1 MSRDS
6 RWMRRCVELARNA
19 EGRTAP
25 NPMVGAVIIGERAG
39 KEVLLGEGWHKKA
52 GEPHAESEALG
63 NVNGETSGATL
74 YVSLEPCCHHGRTPP
89 CTDSILTA
97 GISRVVVGMVDPN
110 PIVQGKGIALLRN
123 AGVEVVVGVEENA
136 CRELNAG
143 YVKAMFHGRPRVW
156 LKSAAT
162 LDGRIADHRGVSQWI
177 TGEEAR
183 LHGHRMRD
191 RVDAIM
197 VGSGTLHSDNP
208 SLTTRF
214 EGGRDAIPVV
224 IDTNLTISGEAKL
237 LKSSKRAV
245 VYCAEDAPERNIDA
259 DIVRVRRT
267 EDGLDLNSVMSD
279 LATRDIHNLMVEGGG
294 RLNRSLLQANL
305 ADRLLMFVAP
315 KVLVGGAGFIG
326 GEPLELGEGYQ
337 FTLLSATRLGV
348 DVLLDYKVEN

>member
-1 MSRDS
+1 MNDDA

-25 NPMVGAVIIGERAG
+25 NPMVGAVIVHDSDGIET
-39 KEVLLGEGWHKKA
+39 LLGEGWHSKA
-52 GEPHAESEALG
+52 GEPHAESEALA
-63 NVNGETSGATL
+63 NVIGDTTGATL

-89 CTDSILTA
+89 CTDSILQA

-123 AGVEVVVGVEENA
+123 AGIEVVVGVEENA

-143 YVKAMFHGRPRVW
+143 YIKAIFQGRPRVW
-156 LKSAAT
+156 LKAAAT
-162 LDGRIADHRGVSQWI
+162 LDGRISDHKGVSQWI

-197 VGSGTLHSDNP
+197 IGSGTLHSDDP

-224 IDTNLTISGEAKL
+224 IDTNLTISTSAKL
-237 LKSSKRAV
+237 LNSSRRALI
-245 VYCAEDAPERNIDA
+245 YCAEDAPQRDIEA
-259 DIVRVRRT
+259 DVVRVNRLGA
-267 EDGLDLNSVMSD
+267 GLDLTSIMRD
-279 LATRDIHNLMVEGGG
+279 LATRDVHNLMVEGGG
-294 RLNRSLLQANL
+294 LLNRSLFEACLV
-305 ADRLLMFVAP
+305 DRLLMFVAP

-326 GEPLELGEGYQ
+326 GDPLDLEEGFE

-348 DVLLDYKVEN
+348 DVLLDYKVER